1 MEQKN
6 NFDIKKVKVHRT
18 VEGTVFEAVIL
29 ALLIAAWIVGILS
42 RPLAG
47 DNLISL
53 CVFTGVALLSAVM
66 AYWPSHINLM
76 GMELKNIRQ
85 AELAIRLSRVIGVEL
100 ALVALVLAIIGHE
113 SPLTSPVA
121 IGLAVVL
128 LITAFLFMF
137 LIQKAE

>member
-1 MEQKN
+1 MDNKFN
-6 NFDIKKVKVHRT
+6 IKEVKVHRT

-53 CVFTGVALLSAVM
+53 CVFTGAALLSAVM

-76 GMELKNIRQ
+76 GQQLTNIRQ
-85 AELAIRLSRVIGVEL
+85 VELAIRLSRVLGLEL
-100 ALVALVLAIIGHE
+100 ALVALVFAIIGHE
-113 SPLTSPVA
+113 SSLTSAVA

>member
-1 MEQKN
+1 MDNQFN
-6 NFDIKKVKVHRT
+6 IKDVKVHRT
-18 VEGTVFEAVIL
+18 LEGTIFEAVTI
-29 ALLIAAWIVGILS
+29 ALVIAAWIVGILS

-85 AELAIRLSRVIGVEL
+85 VELAIRLSRILGVEL
-100 ALVALVLAIIGHE
+100 ALAALVLAIIGHE
-113 SPLTSPVA
+113 SPLTSAVA
-121 IGLAVVL
+121 IGLAIVL
-128 LITAFLFMF
+128 VITAFLFMF

>member
-1 MEQKN
+1 MDNQFN
-6 NFDIKKVKVHRT
+6 IKDVKVHRT
-18 VEGTVFEAVIL
+18 LEGTIFEAVTI
-29 ALLIAAWIVGILS
+29 ALVIAAWIVGILS

-85 AELAIRLSRVIGVEL
+85 VELAIRLSRSLGVEL
-100 ALVALVLAIIGHE
+100 ALAALVLAIIGHE
-113 SPLTSPVA
+113 SPLTSAVA
-121 IGLAVVL
+121 IGLAIVL
-128 LITAFLFMF
+128 VITAFLFMF